1 MDIKFNEKNAYLKP
15 LCEVLNVEMYH
26 PLAGSPVGVEAPENP
41 SIDVGNSEVDKP
53 D

>member
-15 LCEVLNVEMYH
+15 LCEVLNVEMH
-26 PLAGSPVGVEAPENP
+26 HLLAGSPVGGEADKSP
-41 SIDVGNSEVDKP
+41 SEGDIEPDKP

>member
-15 LCEVLNVEMYH
+15 LCEVLNVEMH
-26 PLAGSPVGVEAPENP
+26 HLLAGSVEGQAPEPP
-41 SIDVGNSEVDKP
+41 SIDEGNSEVDKP

>member
-15 LCEVLNVEMYH
+15 LCEVLNVEMYLL
-26 PLAGSPVGVEAPENP
+26 LAGSVGGEVPEFSSGGDN
-41 SIDVGNSEVDKP
+41 EQDKP

>member
-26 PLAGSPVGVEAPENP
+26 PLAGSVEGQAPENP
-41 SIDVGNSEVDKP
+41 SGGGGNFEDGNP
-53 D
+53 

>member
-15 LCEVLNVEMYH
+15 LCEVLNVEMH
-26 PLAGSPVGVEAPENP
+26 HLLAGSVGGQAPGNP

>member
-26 PLAGSPVGVEAPENP
+26 PLAGSPVGGKADENL
-41 SIDVGNSEVDKP
+41 SIDETNSEVDKP

>member
-26 PLAGSPVGVEAPENP
+26 PLAGTVEADKSP
-41 SIDVGNSEVDKP
+41 SEGDIEPDKP

>member
-26 PLAGSPVGVEAPENP
+26 PLAVSVGGEAPEPP
-41 SIDVGNSEVDKP
+41 SIDEGNSEVDKP

>member
-26 PLAGSPVGVEAPENP
+26 PLAGSVGLKADENP
-41 SIDVGNSEVDKP
+41 SGGGENFEDGNP
-53 D
+53 

>member
-26 PLAGSPVGVEAPENP
+26 PLAGTVESSNSSPGDIEVENP
-41 SIDVGNSEVDKP
+41 GNT
-53 D
+53 

>member
-1 MDIKFNEKNAYLKP
+1 MDIKFNEKNPYLKP

-26 PLAGSPVGVEAPENP
+26 PLAGTVEGQAPDFSGGDNEQ
-41 SIDVGNSEVDKP
+41 DKP